1 MQQIIK
7 NEIHTKLIVIEENTE
22 EITVI
27 RLSVDKKQLLDFI
40 NCYLP
45 AVNVSDGAAN
55 SLPAVRKYDD
65 YVFIRKGSG
74 YKKVAIKDIA
84 YLEAARN
91 YCDIYLASGMC
102 LNVSMPMNEV
112 YEYLNPEH
120 FKRVHR
126 SFIVHLEHVD
136 TYIGN
141 MLVLS
146 GGKEIVIGREY
157 RDMISKEFTCIGSR
171 KRVKEKN
178 GK

>member
-27 RLSVDKKQLLDFI
+27 RLDIDKKQLLDFI
-40 NCYLP
+40 NCHLS
-45 AVNVSDGAAN
+45 AVNVPAGTATD
-55 SLPAVRKYDD
+55 LPVARKYED

-74 YKKVAIKDIA
+74 YKKVAVKDIV

-91 YCDIYLASGMC
+91 YCDIHLAGGIC

-126 SFIVHLEHVD
+126 SFVVHLEHVD

-141 MLVLS
+141 MLVMS
-146 GGKEIVIGREY
+146 GGKEIVVGREY
-157 RDMISKEFTCIGSR
+157 REAVSKEFICIGSR
-171 KRVKEKN
+171 KRTREKDRE
-178 GK
+178 